1 MTNSSRTSAVVLA
14 VFALAVSALAVPSR
28 ADDKVYDISVEGSP
42 YLGAKDAPVT
52 IVEFLDYQ

>member
-1 MTNSSRTSAVVLA
+1 MRLLRYIALAVVLA
-14 VFALAVSALAVPSR
+14 VFALAVPAR

-52 IVEFLDYQ
+52 IIEFLDYQ